1 LWSGH
6 RQRVLWL
13 DEVDTMVEARGIE
26 ESSKVVGS
34 DAPPEAPDGRGPLVV
49 GVDGSE
55 ESVRALIAARR
66 FARLTGSRVIVVF
79 VRHQP
84 PPLSPD
90 IPASWAVSALESGER
105 DVRELVARWLV
116 GVPSEIVIAEG
127 GIAHEL
133 ERVVAETGAT
143 VLILGRS
150 HGGLLHHLLEG
161 SGSVTGHAIKAAA
174 VPVLVAR

>member
-1 LWSGH
+1 MAG
-6 RQRVLWL
+6 
-13 DEVDTMVEARGIE
+13 AIGIV
-26 ESSKVVGS
+26 ESSKVVGI
-34 DAPPEAPDGRGPLVV
+34 DPPVESRDGRGPLVV
-49 GVDGSE
+49 GVDGSK

-66 FARLTGSRVIVVF
+66 LARLSGSRVVVVF

-90 IPASWAVSALESGER
+90 IPPAWVASALDSEEQ

-116 GVPSEIVIAEG
+116 GVRTEIVIAEG

-133 ERVVAETGAT
+133 ERVVVETGAT

-150 HGGLLHHLLEG
+150 HGGLLRHLLEG
-161 SGSVTGHAIKAAA
+161 SGWVTGHAVKAAA

>member
-1 LWSGH
+1 
-6 RQRVLWL
+6 
-13 DEVDTMVEARGIE
+13 MVGTRGIDE
-26 ESSKVVGS
+26 ASEVAGGY
-34 DAPPEAPDGRGPLVV
+34 APAETRDGRGPLVV

-55 ESVRALIAARR
+55 ESVRALITARR
-66 FARLTGSRVIVVF
+66 LGRLTGSRVIVVF

-90 IPASWAVSALESGER
+90 IPADWAVSALESEER
-105 DVRELVARWLV
+105 DVRALAARWLV
-116 GVPSEIVIAEG
+116 GVPTEIVIAEG
-127 GIAHEL
+127 GVAHEL
-133 ERVVAETGAT
+133 ERVVDEAGAA

>member
-1 LWSGH
+1 
-6 RQRVLWL
+6 
-13 DEVDTMVEARGIE
+13 MVGARGIE
-26 ESSKVVGS
+26 ESSQVVGS
-34 DAPPEAPDGRGPLVV
+34 DARAETRTGRGPVVV

-55 ESVRALIAARR
+55 ASVRALIAARR
-66 FARLTGSRVIVVF
+66 LARLTGSRVIVVF

-90 IPASWAVSALESGER
+90 IPADWAVSALESEES
-105 DVRELVARWLV
+105 DVRALAARCLV
-116 GVPSEIVIAEG
+116 GVPTEIVIAEG
-127 GIAHEL
+127 GIAHAL

-161 SGSVTGHAIKAAA
+161 SGSVTGHAIKTAP

>member
-1 LWSGH
+1 
-6 RQRVLWL
+6 
-13 DEVDTMVEARGIE
+13 MVATRGID

-34 DAPPEAPDGRGPLVV
+34 DAPADTRDGRGPLVV
-49 GVDGSE
+49 GVDGSD

-90 IPASWAVSALESGER
+90 IPADWAVSALESEER
-105 DVRELVARWLV
+105 DVRALAARWLV
-116 GVPSEIVIAEG
+116 GVPTEIVIAEG
-127 GIAHEL
+127 GVAHEL
-133 ERVVAETGAT
+133 ERVVDEAGAA